1 MAKYTEVLDLVD
13 LLVAVAR
20 SESFAAYYSG
30 KYWGRHIPP
39 RGFRDAQEVALAR
52 RVSVYRLR
60 CLLGHQHLDGG

>member
-39 RGFRDAQEVALAR
+39 RGFRDAQVVGLAR
-52 RVSVYRLR
+52 RGNVYRSR
-60 CLLGHQHLDGG
+60 HLLVHQHFDWG